1 MKLLE
6 LIWEAA
12 SNLMLHKTRSML
24 AVLGVIFGVA
34 SVICMLSISEVARQD
49 VVRRIERLG
58 LNNVI
63 VDSVKPENIR
73 RQEQQ
78 EQEES
83 WVAEY
88 GISRSDL
95 RVLEKNVGAIEQ
107 IVPMRL
113 LLHDVVAN
121 QKVGDITVVGTKPEY
136 AEVMNHA
143 VARGRFIHA
152 VDEANLKAV
161 CVLGYEASRELFPL
175 KSAVG
180 QVVKIGGQFFDV
192 VGIMEKKGQMGSG
205 GKFSNPDKAAFVPFE
220 STFSRFGSLQVRRGG
235 GVSEATDIEVNRA
248 VLKVADAE
256 TLEPVSQLT
265 ENLLQR
271 LHKKNDVSVTIP
283 YTLLNER
290 KQSERIFRWVMGSL
304 AAISL
309 LVGGIGIMNI
319 MLANMAERKSEIG
332 LRRALGA
339 NRTDIVSL
347 FVSESLLLCLLGG
360 ALGVAVGLG
369 LARIIGSLASW
380 TVVYQ
385 PWSIPL
391 GIIVSLIVGL
401 VFGTWPAIRAAQQDP
416 VLALRS
422 E

>member
-12 SNLMLHKTRSML
+12 ANLMLHKTRSLL

-63 VDSVKPENIR
+63 VDSVKPEAVR
-73 RQEQQ
+73 RQENR
-78 EQEES
+78 EQESS
-83 WVAEY
+83 WIAEY
-88 GISRSDL
+88 GITRNDL
-95 RVLEKNVGAIEQ
+95 QVLESNVAAIRQ
-107 IVPMRL
+107 IVPMRI

-121 QKVGDITVVGTKPEY
+121 QNVADVTVVGTKPQY
-136 AEVMNHA
+136 TDVMDHA
-143 VARGRFIHA
+143 VERGRFIRA

-161 CVLGYEASRELFPL
+161 CVLGYEAARELFPL
-175 KSAVG
+175 KSPIG
-180 QVVKIGGQFFDV
+180 EVVKIGGQFFDV
-192 VGIMEKKGQMGSG
+192 IGVMEKKGQMGSG
-205 GKFSNPDKAAFVPFE
+205 GKFANPDKAAFVPFE
-220 STFSRFGSLQVRRGG
+220 SSFSRFGNLQVRQGG

-248 VLKVADAE
+248 VLQVADAM
-256 TLEPVSQLT
+256 TLEPVSQLA
-265 ENLLQR
+265 ENVLRR
-271 LHKKNDVSVTIP
+271 LHKKKDVSVTIP

-339 NRTDIVSL
+339 TRSDIVSL

-369 LARIIGSLASW
+369 LAKLIGSLASW

-401 VFGTWPAIRAAQQDP
+401 VFGTWPSIRAAQQDP